1 MLPLIEIEKEKRRRE
16 LENRRNYLA
25 EIENYKKNP
34 LDYFSD
40 KLGIKPETIDWN
52 LIKGYENHKWD
63 GSVNPFMEIINSLV
77 KNNWVGVESAT
88 GTGKTFLG
96 ALLVFWFLE
105 CFEHSLVVT
114 TAPKQEQL
122 SLHIWKEICRLHP
135 SFGKGE
141 LTQLKLKLN
150 VDDDERMAVGFVAGV
165 KADEESSTRA
175 QGFHAE
181 HMLIILEETPGIPAP
196 VITALQNTCTAP
208 HNIIIAF
215 GNPDS
220 TMDNLH
226 TFCLQKQVKQFR
238 ISAFDHPNVVLNNSG
253 FIPGAASREGIRRI
267 EERFGKDCAIALSR
281 TRGISPDQP
290 KYALI
295 RMEWIKKAIE
305 LFNDKCLPNG
315 KIPEEKLTGLFA
327 LGVDVADSEQG
338 DKAAIAIGRGEYLIS
353 VSEFQCSD
361 SNRLGKKDIFL
372 LMNEK
377 GILPD
382 NVGVDGIG
390 VGAGT
395 INALKEIGVKVINI
409 KGSESPV
416 KLNLSEDF
424 NNLRSQM
431 WWQLREDLRTGKI
444 GIPNDSV
451 LIADLIT
458 PIWCIKNGNI
468 VVESK
473 EEIKKRLGRSP
484 NRGDSVVY
492 WNWVR
497 TERKRKAKVN
507 TSIL

>member
-16 LENRRNYLA
+16 LEIRKNYLA
-25 EIENYKKNP
+25 EIEIYKENP
-34 LDYFSD
+34 LEYFSNR
-40 KLGIKPETIDWN
+40 LGVRPETINWN
-52 LIKGYENHKWD
+52 LNKEYENHKWD
-63 GSVNPFMEIINSLV
+63 GSVNPFMGIINALV
-77 KNNWVGVESAT
+77 KRKWVGVESAT

-105 CFEHSLVVT
+105 CFENSLVVT

-122 SLHIWKEICRLHP
+122 SLHIWKEINRLYP
-135 SFGKGE
+135 LLGRGDLS
-141 LTQLKLKLN
+141 QLKLKMRIEEN
-150 VDDDERMAVGFVAGV
+150 ERMAVGFVAGI

-196 VITALQNTCTAP
+196 VITALQNTSTAP
-208 HNIIIAF
+208 HNLIIAF
-215 GNPDS
+215 GNPDN
-220 TMDNLH
+220 TIDNLH
-226 TFCLQKQVKQFR
+226 TFCLQKHVEYFR
-238 ISAFDHPNVVLNNSG
+238 ISAYDHPNVVLNNPG
-253 FIPGAASREGIRRI
+253 FIPGAASREGIKRI
-267 EERFGKDCAIALSR
+267 EERFGLDCAMTLSR

-290 KYALI
+290 RYALI
-295 RMEWIKKAIE
+295 RMEWIKQAIE
-305 LFNDKCLPNG
+305 LFKNKCMING
-315 KIPEEKLTGLFA
+315 KLQEENISGYYS

-338 DKAAIAIGRGEYLIS
+338 DKAALALGRGEFLIS
-353 VSEFQCSD
+353 VKEFQCD
-361 SNRLGKKDIFL
+361 DANRLGKMDVR
-372 LMNEK
+372 LMINQY
-377 GILPD
+377 GIRPE

-395 INALKEIGVKVINI
+395 INALKEIGAKVTNI
-409 KGSESPV
+409 KGSGCPV

-444 GIPNDSV
+444 GIVNDSS

-458 PIWCIKNGNI
+458 PAWCIKNGNI

-473 EEIKKRLGRSP
+473 EDIKKRLGRSP
-484 NRGDSVVY
+484 NKGDSVVY

-497 TERKRKAKVN
+497 TERKRKAIVN